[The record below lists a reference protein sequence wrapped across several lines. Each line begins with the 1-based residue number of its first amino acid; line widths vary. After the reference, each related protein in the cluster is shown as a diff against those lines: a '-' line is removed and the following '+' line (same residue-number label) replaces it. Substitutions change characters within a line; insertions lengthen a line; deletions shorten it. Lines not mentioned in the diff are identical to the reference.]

1 MAVNAAME
9 NHSSIDNFTMQINSS
24 PAVSKNLSASE
35 ENPNGPSKGQRLDLI
50 GVLKDNSS
58 LIPYLI
64 LTVALISLFGTW
76 RFVWSKKTHKN
87 DPDQTEPGEN
97 ESECSD
103 HDTILD
109 MPASDELPERA
120 DLPPGS
126 LVPFYPNAVFTGRQE
141 DLLNLASDLLHS
153 GIRAVGLTQAAAV
166 ATGYGGIGKTQLAVE
181 FCYRYGRYFQGVH
194 WISADLDILAEI
206 SACGEA
212 MGLSPWPEELPER
225 VRATLNALND
235 GQPRL
240 VVLDN
245 VTDQEAVSKWM
256 PQMPR
261 CRLLITTRQQDWPS
275 DMGLK
280 IRPVNVFS
288 PEKSREL
295 LIKLASRL
303 NEEAQADLDRIA
315 DRLGNLP
322 LALDLAGRYLADR
335 PGLKPKDYL
344 KALDEGK
351 NALDHSSLKDWVTH
365 NPTEHATNLASTFA
379 LSWDRLS
386 DDVADSL
393 ARRIFRICGYCAANT
408 PIPVELLAKAAGTD
422 ESTEDMDRAM
432 KRLSQ
437 LGMAILIDG
446 RPVLHPLLAEFA
458 RMQDETEGVLPELAD
473 ALIDLAAK
481 ADETGY
487 PKQMEPLREHLEAVA
502 SIADRRNLQS
512 ASRLIGLLASH
523 KEKTAE
529 YDSARKLYM
538 RALEVDEKAN
548 GQDHPSVATV
558 VNNLGS
564 VLQDLGDLQEARKC
578 YERAIRIDEKVYG
591 KDHPSVATDVN
602 NLGLVLKDLGDLQEA
617 RKCFERALKIGEKAN
632 GPDHPS
638 VAIRVNNLGLVLRAQ
653 GELQEARKCYER
665 AIRIDEK
672 ANGQDHPSVATVV
685 NNLGSVLQDLGDLQ
699 EARKCFER
707 AIEIDEKV
715 YGKDHPEVATDVNN
729 LGLVLNDLGDLQ
741 EARKCYERAI
751 KILRVR
757 LGPDHPKT
765 KTAANNLKAL
775 GKG

>member
-1 MAVNAAME
+1 
-9 NHSSIDNFTMQINSS
+9 
-24 PAVSKNLSASE
+24 
-35 ENPNGPSKGQRLDLI
+35 
-50 GVLKDNSS
+50 
-58 LIPYLI
+58 
-64 LTVALISLFGTW
+64 
-76 RFVWSKKTHKN
+76 
-87 DPDQTEPGEN
+87 
-97 ESECSD
+97 
-103 HDTILD
+103 

-126 LVPFYPNAVFTGRQE
+126 LVPFRPNAVFTGRQE
-141 DLLNLASDLLHS
+141 DLLNLAEDLLHS
-153 GIRAVGLTQAAAV
+153 TVRAVGLTQAAAV

-194 WISADLDILAEI
+194 WISADLDIPAEI

-212 MGLSPWPEELPER
+212 MGLSPWPNELPER
-225 VRATLNALND
+225 VRATLNAWKD

-261 CRLLITTRQQDWPS
+261 CRLLITSRQQDWPS
-275 DMGLK
+275 DMDLK

-288 PEKSREL
+288 PDRSREL

-303 NEEAQADLDRIA
+303 NEEALADLDSIA

-344 KALDEGK
+344 KALDEEG
-351 NALDHSSLKDWVTH
+351 NALDHSSLKDWVEH

-386 DDVADSL
+386 DDGADSL

-523 KEKTAE
+523 KRKTAE
-529 YDSARKLYM
+529 YDSARKLYK
-538 RALEVDEKAN
+538 RALE
-548 GQDHPSVATV
+548 
-558 VNNLGS
+558 
-564 VLQDLGDLQEARKC
+564 
-578 YERAIRIDEKVYG
+578 ID
-591 KDHPSVATDVN
+591 
-602 NLGLVLKDLGDLQEA
+602 
-617 RKCFERALKIGEKAN
+617 EKAN

-638 VAIRVNNLGLVLRAQ
+638 VAA
-653 GELQEARKCYER
+653 
-665 AIRIDEK
+665 D
-672 ANGQDHPSVATVV
+672 V

-707 AIEIDEKV
+707 ALEIDEKF
-715 YGKDHPEVATDVNN
+715 YGKDHPEVATDVSN
-729 LGLVLNDLGDLQ
+729 LGGVLRDLGDLQ
-741 EARKCYERAI
+741 EARKCFERALEIDEKVYGRNHPDVARYVNNLGSVLQDLGDLQDARKCYERALEI
-751 KILRVR
+751 DEKVY
-757 LGPDHPKT
+757 
-765 KTAANNLKAL
+765 
-775 GKG
+775 